1 MQEKQKGLTNYV
13 FNLLLKSVQLP
24 DGALHV
30 AVDAVHHLKLHGILG
45 SKALPAQELSF
56 IEALLFWSWL
66 LQLID

>member
-1 MQEKQKGLTNYV
+1 VSGRSPSRDN
-13 FNLLLKSVQLP
+13 S
-24 DGALHV
+24 ALHV
-30 AVDAVHHLKLHGILG
+30 AIDAVHHVKLHGILS